1 MSWVAC
7 KATMAQVWRLCRARH
22 KVHTFAS
29 LLIEAREDLPYI
41 QHQLGHHS
49 AAFTLRVYGHLMPRQ
64 GRRGV
69 DALDD
74 ASIRNPRATA
84 HPLPSLS

>member
-1 MSWVAC
+1 
-7 KATMAQVWRLCRARH
+7 MAQVWRLCRARH